1 MKQGRDQQTWKTKR
15 VKQLA
20 LLVEDDIITKAEVA
34 RMVGLSR
41 ERVCQI
47 LATGQQTPGQTK
59 EQATL

>member
-47 LATGQQTPGQTK
+47 LATRRQAPAQTK
-59 EQATL
+59 AQATL